1 MSRNDTEREFTALA
15 IILMQSKP
23 DAAAAAAEAVL
34 PAVVEPVLCVVVVV
48 VVAATLLLPDG
59 WSGNGVLHWFLFVLC
74 IVKVVLYE
82 RILNGGLGKFVNF

>member
-34 PAVVEPVLCVVVVV
+34 PDVVEPVLCVGVV
-48 VVAATLLLPDG
+48 VVAVTLLLLDG
-59 WSGNGVLHWFLFVLC
+59 WSGNGGVGLVFVC
-74 IVKVVLYE
+74 FMYCVSCAV
-82 RILNGGLGKFVNF
+82 